1 MPDVL
6 WVDETGKTTVREV
19 DENGDLVV
27 ATPTEQP
34 EPAPF
39 AGKGDH
45 DKNGKTG
52 GAAPPIAPKTKHP
65 APKHRRR

>member
-6 WVDETGKTTVREV
+6 WVDDTGKTTVREV
-19 DENGDLVV
+19 DENGELVV
-27 ATPTEQP
+27 TPTEQP
-34 EPAPF
+34 ASAEPF

-45 DKNGKTG
+45 DHNGKTG
-52 GAAPPIAPKTKHP
+52 GAAPPIVLKTKPH